1 MRSVMTLVLT
11 LLAMALGTSTSSA
24 ADQAVTPATF
34 QRAFAAAQPG
44 DRVVLAAGDYGTFS
58 GGQKAGPV
66 TVVAAP
72 GAKATMSV
80 SFNGSANIRLDG
92 LTITSLNV
100 DGASHDLAFVN
111 SAFTGG
117 AVVRADRLNN
127 ANILFDGN
135 THANINVC
143 GTCYEGRIEVIGT
156 GTSPVGVTIQ
166 NSRLGPGGDADG
178 IQVAARGVKIL
189 HNEFTN
195 IKQVSATHTDALQLY
210 GASLTTIQSNY
221 FHDFSTAIMAPDGGD
236 HEVITNNV
244 FDGDGSYRP
253 AIQLGS
259 HHGTTF
265 THNVVRKIDVFMD
278 RKNESTDN
286 SVDGV
291 LRDNVLVNGTINTRA
306 GQVHALQRVL
316 QPVQRLVAGQRDEHD
331 RRRADVRRRRQPV
344 VVGRLRA
351 GLRLQGQGQR
361 QRRHRPRHQHRRRDG
376 RPAGPA
382 PAPSGDGAPA
392 GGAAGTD
399 GTSPS
404 AAPLGVS
411 LDTIL
416 PGKPRLTAAKWRYSP
431 SAPRAGQRV
440 VLRAFRTK
448 KAAKGKTCVWT
459 FNFSRKAARHKGC
472 TLVVHFPTAGRKTVT
487 LYVTDKAEQ
496 TLAVRTQ
503 KISVK
508 RASRR

>member
-1 MRSVMTLVLT
+1 
-11 LLAMALGTSTSSA
+11 
-24 ADQAVTPATF
+24 
-34 QRAFAAAQPG
+34 
-44 DRVVLAAGDYGTFS
+44 
-58 GGQKAGPV
+58 
-66 TVVAAP
+66 
-72 GAKATMSV
+72 
-80 SFNGSANIRLDG
+80 
-92 LTITSLNV
+92 
-100 DGASHDLAFVN
+100 
-111 SAFTGG
+111 
-117 AVVRADRLNN
+117 
-127 ANILFDGN
+127 
-135 THANINVC
+135 
-143 GTCYEGRIEVIGT
+143 
-156 GTSPVGVTIQ
+156 
-166 NSRLGPGGDADG
+166 
-178 IQVAARGVKIL
+178 
-189 HNEFTN
+189 
-195 IKQVSATHTDALQLY
+195 
-210 GASLTTIQSNY
+210 
-221 FHDFSTAIMAPDGGD
+221 
-236 HEVITNNV
+236 
-244 FDGDGSYRP
+244 
-253 AIQLGS
+253 
-259 HHGTTF
+259 
-265 THNVVRKIDVFMD
+265 MD

-286 SVDGV
+286 SANGV
-291 LRDNVLVNGTINTRA
+291 LRDNVLVDGTINTPSAKCTTTARCPTTCSARRA
-306 GQVHALQRVL
+306 TRQRHER
-316 QPVQRLVAGQRDEHD
+316 PSSARRSSPAAPT
-331 RRRADVRRRRQPV
+331 RRRTTGFVLAS
-344 VVGRLRA
+344 RLAR
-351 GLRLQGQGQR
+351 QGQR